1 MGPWRKARRQDW
13 ERSPGAWTP
22 NAASCATG
30 EGSQGNAGGRTEGE
44 RKEREGESREGAEI
58 SELRNIN
65 DHMNLRYKLLLLLKW
80 NKKNWIYLSV

>member
-44 RKEREGESREGAEI
+44 RKEREGESREEEWFFAYYSLSCRE
-58 SELRNIN
+58 EERV
-65 DHMNLRYKLLLLLKW
+65 NLP
-80 NKKNWIYLSV
+80 